1 MKYHA
6 TLRLNKEGSNALK
19 CYSEDVINKVINNIA
34 STTGYN
40 ITKINDSNT
49 SVMIYLEI
57 DTDTLVEGHL
67 NSMQVFDSIDSMSS
81 TEN

>member
-19 CYSEDVINKVINNIA
+19 CYSEDVINKVINNIS

-49 SVMIYLEI
+49 SVIIYLEI
-57 DTDTLVEGHL
+57 DTDIFVEGHL
-67 NSMQVFDSIDSMSS
+67 NSMQVLDSIDSMSS
-81 TEN
+81 TED

>member
-19 CYSEDVINKVINNIA
+19 CYSEDVINKVINNIS

-49 SVMIYLEI
+49 SVIIYLEI
-57 DTDTLVEGHL
+57 DTDVLVEGHL
-67 NSMQVFDSIDSMSS
+67 NSMQVLDSIDNMSS